1 MLVNPCKS
9 SLAAVGFSLYIFLF
23 FFYVYP
29 GSLSS
34 GSNGNVA
41 CSEDVQCQEE
51 SSQGSWRCAGAQ
63 GQAAGVDAGTLIVSN
78 KLSNMDFTAA
88 DRQVWICWGG
98 AKDCFEAAAK
108 DCRLA
113 VAKMVASSSGAKRCP
128 VGSAPTVV

>member
-1 MLVNPCKS
+1 MNPCKS
-9 SLAAVGFSLYIFLF
+9 SLAAVGFPLFICLF

-34 GSNGNVA
+34 DTNSGGDYVQAWERVA
-41 CSEDVQCQEE
+41 LRPCGVV
-51 SSQGSWRCAGAQ
+51 CAGAQ
-63 GQAAGVDAGTLIVSN
+63 GQAAGVDPGTLIVSN

-113 VAKMVASSSGAKRCP
+113 VAKDGLL
-128 VGSAPTVV
+128 

>member
-1 MLVNPCKS
+1 MNPCKS
-9 SLAAVGFSLYIFLF
+9 SLAAVGFSSFICLF
-23 FFYVYP
+23 FFFVYP

-34 GSNGNVA
+34 GSNGNGDYVQDYDYVRLQSPTVA

-51 SSQGSWRCAGAQ
+51 SSQGSWSCAGAQ

-98 AKDCFEAAAK
+98 AKDCFEA
-108 DCRLA
+108 
-113 VAKMVASSSGAKRCP
+113 VA
-128 VGSAPTVV
+128 